1 MAEKKTGHT
10 ALFYMCNPR
19 HRKTLTHQKQQ
30 GWSHR
35 VKYTPITS
43 QHLLVGSCRLNFTEL
58 CKLHFMYPVYSTIH
72 VCLLL
77 QGIWLAAAVE
87 GGVQL
92 SLTSPDGDQGYPGE
106 VQVSV
111 SYTLQVDTSGYEF
124 ILLHPKFPFG
134 RANSTLLFSDTQ
146 TFVLPAQI
154 LSLNLFAQG
163 EELTVEYQAQANKTT
178 PINLTN
184 HSYFN
189 LAGQVS
195 DMDTFLGASAQWCLC
210 GWHC

>member
-77 QGIWLAAAVE
+77 QAIWLATAVE

-210 GWHC
+210 CWHC